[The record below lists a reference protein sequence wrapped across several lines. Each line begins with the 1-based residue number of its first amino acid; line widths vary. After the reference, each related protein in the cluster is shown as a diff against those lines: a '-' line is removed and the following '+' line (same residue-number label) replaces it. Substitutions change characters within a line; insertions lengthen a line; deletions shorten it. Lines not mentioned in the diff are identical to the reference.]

1 MSGPHLG
8 TRVSPLLDGRLAAD
22 AVARA
27 HEHLR
32 ACPDCA
38 GAVESER
45 LVKARLQALA
55 EPQPSQDLLVRLL
68 DIGGPSGPLPPRD
81 APMAVPA
88 RPVVGTAPPSRT
100 DPVRARPRGTAR
112 RPAGRRARRRPVA
125 AALAGTFSLLGAG
138 IVGVLVLGTPGGDA
152 PAPVAELRTR
162 PSATSTGTSGSTST
176 GTPPSTPVSRP
187 VAPSPVAPSP
197 GASAPAAGA
206 PTSVP
211 TGAAPAAPAAR

>member
-8 TRVSPLLDGRLAAD
+8 TRVSPLVDGRLAAD
-22 AVARA
+22 AEARA
-27 HEHLR
+27 HDHLR

-45 LVKARLQALA
+45 LVKARLQTLA

-100 DPVRARPRGTAR
+100 DPVRAPLRGTAR
-112 RPAGRRARRRPVA
+112 RPAGRRVRRRPVA

-162 PSATSTGTSGSTST
+162 PSATSTGTSTS
-176 GTPPSTPVSRP
+176 TPPSTPVSRP
-187 VAPSPVAPSP
+187 VAPSP
-197 GASAPAAGA
+197 GASAPAAGT

-211 TGAAPAAPAAR
+211 TSAAPTAPAVR